1 MISVTCPFD
10 GGLYEPCNEFFILL
24 DSTLVVLG
32 KGVNMESGYSGLRN
46 LLLIVLVLAAL
57 AVLSNFYV
65 ASQLSRNSD
74 ELASIRLL
82 IQKQMMGQVMT
93 QLEELQKRMDS
104 LNQTASGIDAK
115 MKQAQDEMDAKLKK
129 AQDDLVARMQ
139 LEMPKIMDNYVKTHT
154 PALERQAQQELQK
167 RGVPVH

>member
-1 MISVTCPFD
+1 M
-10 GGLYEPCNEFFILL
+10 EPSN
-24 DSTLVVLG
+24 SA
-32 KGVNMESGYSGLRN
+32 LRN
-46 LLLIVLVLAAL
+46 LLFVALLLVTLAL
-57 AVLSNFYV
+57 LSNYDV

-74 ELASIRLL
+74 ELATIRLL
-82 IQKQMMGQVMT
+82 LQKQLMGQVMT
-93 QLEELQKRMDS
+93 QSEELQKRMDS
-104 LNQTASGIDAK
+104 LNQTASGIDQK

-139 LEMPKIMDNYVKTHT
+139 LELPKIMDNYVKTHT